1 MDRTEAIEHLKV
13 VLKTCDVQ
21 DEEAVEMA
29 IKALEETHTLNGSTL
44 TIKVSEEDIDKV
56 KRIMLDYAP
65 WCKVFYEDDK
75 DINVHSKWIPVSER
89 LPKCEQEV
97 PIKWIEAYADWLT
110 EIPAPFA
117 ANDEKSIRAMLTK
130 WKTNPELQKIGC
142 NKDYCDL

>member
-1 MDRTEAIEHLKV
+1 MDRNEAIKHLKV

-44 TIKVSEEDIDKV
+44 TIKVSEEDIDKA

-75 DINVHSKWIPVSER
+75 DINVPSKWIPVSER
-89 LPKCEQEV
+89 LPEKDGIYLVSGGGKVWSAQC
-97 PIKWIEAYADWLT
+97 LT
-110 EIPAPFA
+110 FGCFRGWSNDARNPAVIAWMPLP
-117 ANDEKSIRAMLTK
+117 EP
-130 WKTNPELQKIGC
+130 WKGE
-142 NKDYCDL
+142 